1 MSSFLQHFG
10 LSRPPFSTTPD
21 PAFVFASREHEQA
34 LLKIAYYTDE
44 RQGLFLLLGEVG
56 TGKTTVAQL
65 AASSWRSQPDKYV
78 VGQVTDAS
86 PRTPAAFLRN
96 VLASF
101 GFPAKRNVLDLKA
114 TLRLFLVEEYQK
126 GRTVV
131 LVIDEAQTIY
141 STNLDTLHAMTNEQT
156 QTQKLIQI
164 ILLAQPN
171 FKNKLAQ
178 HPALR
183 SRIAGVTTLDPLTW
197 EDSIDLLRHRMS
209 IADGDFDE
217 IFLPS
222 THKRLYNATHGVPR
236 DLCILC
242 NATMVNAFT
251 RGQRLVDD
259 AIVEK
264 TLEEYAVKEWL
275 SDSSSD
281 TGGIEKPSL
290 PMIASKNGSSQGYAT
305 PHKKSL
311 SAQSELR
318 HSSGSTRSA
327 NRRESATV

>member
-1 MSSFLQHFG
+1 MSSYLKHFG
-10 LSRPPFSTTPD
+10 LTRPPFSTTPD

-44 RQGLFLLLGEVG
+44 KQGLFLLMGEVG

-65 AASSWRSQPDKYV
+65 AASAWKAQPEKYV

-101 GFPAKRNVLDLKA
+101 GFPARRNVLDLKA
-114 TLRLFLVEEYQK
+114 TLRLFLVEEFQK

-164 ILLAQPN
+164 VLLAQPN

-178 HPALR
+178 HTALR
-183 SRIAGVTTLDPLTW
+183 SRIAGITTLDPLTW
-197 EDSIDLLRHRMS
+197 EDSLDLLRHRMS
-209 IADGDFDE
+209 IAGGDFDKV
-217 IFLPS
+217 FLPAV
-222 THKRLYNATHGVPR
+222 HKKLYNVTQGVPR

-242 NATMVNAFT
+242 NAAMVNAFT
-251 RGQRLVDD
+251 TNQHRIDD
-259 AIVEK
+259 AILDK
-264 TLEEYAVKEWL
+264 TLAEYEIKEWGK
-275 SDSSSD
+275 D
-281 TGGIEKPSL
+281 K
-290 PMIASKNGSSQGYAT
+290 
-305 PHKKSL
+305 
-311 SAQSELR
+311 
-318 HSSGSTRSA
+318 
-327 NRRESATV
+327 REGVAA